1 MNTLSTSLCSAS
13 RRFARALIA
22 LTAVFTVVLVASP
35 ALASPGPSNAQRGAL
50 AQSELVALLK
60 AAPLPDGSRQISA
73 AAAETIKPFSGE
85 KKSVF
90 PNNEVGATKF
100 FVAPSAQASLTWLA
114 TQHLEGHAPSLGT
127 SGSTHTEIYFL
138 SPTSILLR
146 PQVVYIALAKA
157 NGTLEFSITASVY
170 WQSQKSPLA
179 TVASGATTL
188 AAKLNRGLNVKTD
201 RTSSVTT
208 DDGSLISAIIA
219 HINALSAASPLPMS
233 CPLDVGASLTMS
245 FYRGGATTPY
255 ATVVADPG
263 GCGTVTVNQYDANH
277 RRTSASDVAG
287 GVLLAK
293 FVATQLGLKNL

>member
-1 MNTLSTSLCSAS
+1 
-13 RRFARALIA
+13 
-22 LTAVFTVVLVASP
+22 V
-35 ALASPGPSNAQRGAL
+35 
-50 AQSELVALLK
+50 
-60 AAPLPDGSRQISA
+60 GSHQISA
-73 AAAETIKPFSGE
+73 AVAETTKPFSGE
-85 KKSVF
+85 K
-90 PNNEVGATKF
+90 NNVSDNYEVGATKF
-100 FVAPSAQASLTWLA
+100 FVAPSAHASLTWLA
-114 TQHLEGHAPSLGT
+114 SQHIEGHAPSSGT
-127 SGSTHTEIYFL
+127 SGSTHTELYSL

-188 AAKLNRGLNVKTD
+188 TTKLNRGLNATTD

-208 DDGSLISAIIA
+208 EDASLISAIIA
-219 HINALSAASPLPMS
+219 RINALSAASPLPMS
-233 CPLDVGASLTMS
+233 CPLDAGASLTMS

-255 ATVVADPG
+255 ASVVADPG
-263 GCGTVTVNQYDANH
+263 GCGTVTINQYDAKH

-293 FVATQLGLKNL
+293 FVATQLGLKNLSPT